1 MLIKLQCKEEINVV
15 VDDDVVVETMGYRK
29 KIIGS
34 IILQPPAVN
43 FRCISLPTPQVGI
56 TYYGDT
62 NYSPDWENQQV
73 FSTSSLKSLLLLLVT
88 IAFCC
93 CCGFVIDLL
102 LEMIFT
108 MVTRILHK
116 IGKFHMFSATLL
128 SGDHCLC

>member
-1 MLIKLQCKEEINVV
+1 MTVLIL
-15 VDDDVVVETMGYRK
+15 ETMGYRK

-34 IILQPPAVN
+34 FILQPRAVN

-73 FSTSSLKSLLLLLVT
+73 FSTSSLKLLLLLLGI

-93 CCGFVIDLL
+93 CCFLIDLL

-108 MVTRILHK
+108 MVTPTLHR
-116 IGKFHMFSATLL
+116 FSATLL
-128 SGDHCLC
+128 SGDHRFCYWCCCWYWWDLVICYQLFTIK

>member
-1 MLIKLQCKEEINVV
+1 MLMTVLIL
-15 VDDDVVVETMGYRK
+15 ETIGYRK

-34 IILQPPAVN
+34 FILQPRAVN

-73 FSTSSLKSLLLLLVT
+73 FSTSSLKLLLVLLGI

-93 CCGFVIDLL
+93 CCFLIDLL

-108 MVTRILHK
+108 MVTPTLHK
-116 IGKFHMFSATLL
+116 IGKTHRFSATLL
-128 SGDHCLC
+128 SGDHCFCKCCCCCY